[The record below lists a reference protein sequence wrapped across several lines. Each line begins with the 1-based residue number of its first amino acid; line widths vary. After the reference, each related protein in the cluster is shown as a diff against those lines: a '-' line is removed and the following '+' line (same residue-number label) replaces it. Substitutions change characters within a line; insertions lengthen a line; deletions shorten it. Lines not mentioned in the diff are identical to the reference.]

1 MKSRNRQK
9 IYTLLF
15 VAAVLFLIYDRWL
28 KPYWSDTPP
37 LHSPVTGKVVQIAD
51 GDTFSILIDGKRMER
66 VRLQGIDAPEHYQAF
81 GNRSRQALGRLIY
94 GKQVKVFFKKR
105 DQYDR
110 MLGTVFLDDTLNVNL
125 QMVRNGMAWHF
136 KRYSRDRQLA
146 RAEKEARRHH
156 LGLWHDPHPVPP
168 WEWRREQREYD
179 QRR

>member
-9 IYTLLF
+9 VYTLLF
-15 VAAVLFLIYDRWL
+15 VAAILFLIYDRWL
-28 KPYWSDTPP
+28 KPYWSETPP

-105 DQYDR
+105 DQ
-110 MLGTVFLDDTLNVNL
+110 
-125 QMVRNGMAWHF
+125 
-136 KRYSRDRQLA
+136 
-146 RAEKEARRHH
+146 
-156 LGLWHDPHPVPP
+156 
-168 WEWRREQREYD
+168 
-179 QRR
+179 